1 MSYFLK
7 CALWTFKV
15 IRLLENCGIPI
26 VFVAFRDKM
35 QKSEVC
41 FVNNRFPYNGG
52 GGGGALSKLTFHWVC
67 IFTLTYMQNLYRR
80 FQFLSV
86 RKVRA
91 SNHDPRP

>member
-35 QKSEVC
+35 QKSEGC

-52 GGGGALSKLTFHWVC
+52 GGWGSFEINISLG
-67 IFTLTYMQNLYRR
+67 LY
-80 FQFLSV
+80 FYAYV
-86 RKVRA
+86 HAKPV
-91 SNHDPRP
+91 